1 MNIDVLAAMSSEPLP
16 STVPSVPP
24 VAFAARLQQAIDEC
38 AASGGGR
45 VTLDRPGTY
54 LCDGLELKSNV
65 ELFLSEGV
73 TLKASGDET
82 TYRHRPGPFELNANE
97 TPICAFLYAK
107 DCENVRITGPGAID
121 GNYERFILPDQGDE
135 PHLKFYAYPRPMTV
149 YLEHCTGSRIS
160 DVTVCNAPFWTIH
173 LVGCEDTAI
182 RGITI
187 RNEMRMPNTDGIDV
201 DRCRNTVI
209 ERCTILTGD
218 DGICPKC
225 TEETARYGD
234 CVNLWVRDCHI
245 ESQSSAIK
253 FGSSSFGNFE
263 NCSFERIEIRNS
275 NRALAFQLR
284 DRGSARNIT
293 FRDVTITTKTF
304 SKEWWGSA
312 EALYLTLLPRDEATD
327 LTGCTIENVLFERI
341 EGTCGYGLFA
351 CAERPDVIR
360 GIVLR
365 DVRLTVSNPF
375 EGMGGFDVRPW
386 KGGDR
391 KIVCERNALMLNGAS
406 VTCENVRVEAA

>member
-1 MNIDVLAAMSSEPLP
+1 MEIRIFEAFNGEAPDAR
-16 STVPSVPP
+16 
-24 VAFAARLQQAIDEC
+24 AFAGRLQRAIDEC

-45 VTLDRPGTY
+45 VVLDRPGVHV
-54 LCDGLELKSNV
+54 CDGIELKDGV
-65 ELFLSEGV
+65 ELVLEDGV

-82 TYRHRPGPFELNANE
+82 TYRHRPGPFELNANN
-97 TPICAFLYAK
+97 TPICAFIYAK
-107 DCENVRITGPGAID
+107 DRRNVAITGAGAID

-149 YLEHCTGSRIS
+149 YLEHCEGSRLHG
-160 DVTVCNAPFWTIH
+160 VTLCNAPFWTVH
-173 LVGCEDTAI
+173 LVGCVDTAI
-182 RGITI
+182 REVTI

-209 ERCTILTGD
+209 ERCIILTGD

-234 CVNLWVRDCHI
+234 CCNLWVRDCHI

-263 NCSFERIEIRNS
+263 NCSFEGITIRNS

-284 DRGSARNIT
+284 DRGSARNIA
-293 FRDVTITTKTF
+293 FRDVTITTRTF

-312 EALYLTLLPRDEATD
+312 EALYLTLLPRDEHTD
-327 LTGCTIENVLFERI
+327 LNGCVIENVTFERI
-341 EGTCGYGLFA
+341 SGDCGYGLFA
-351 CAERPDVIR
+351 CAEDPRAIR
-360 GIVLR
+360 NVVLR
-365 DVRLTVSNPF
+365 DVSLRAANPF
-375 EGMGGFDVRPW
+375 GSAAEFDVRPW

-391 KIVCERNALMLNGAS
+391 KVVCDGDDLMLNGAS
-406 VTCENVRVEAA
+406 VTCENVRIEAA